1 VFQIGVMVIID
12 LTGRNIPISHAFRDT
27 IVDPDDPNILEYR
40 LVNPGQ
46 RKGHLDIEIYTD
58 WKEIEKKDM
67 HARRL
72 LLTVNGSFRDPL
84 NGKAL
89 AAMASHDNFG
99 Q

>member
-1 VFQIGVMVIID
+1 MVIID

-27 IVDPDDPNILEYR
+27 IVDPDDPN
-40 LVNPGQ
+40 
-46 RKGHLDIEIYTD
+46 TD